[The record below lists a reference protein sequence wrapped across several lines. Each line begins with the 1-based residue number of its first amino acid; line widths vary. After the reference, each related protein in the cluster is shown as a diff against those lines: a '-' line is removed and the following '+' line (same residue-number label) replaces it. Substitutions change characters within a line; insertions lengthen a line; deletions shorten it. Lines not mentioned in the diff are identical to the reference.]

1 MDQSSAPLL
10 PALPPAI
17 MTALWSGHPDTARGL
32 LAKER
37 SARITRINE
46 LARQLQIEQE
56 NLRRLE
62 ASLPPDMRLSG
73 GDAADGAA
81 RLAAPIPYRAPNA
94 RERLARREQVLAVA
108 RPLAAEGEFSIR
120 QLVAALQAAAVDLKV
135 PSNMVNTAVGNIIYR
150 CEEFEFVREGV
161 YRTRRKVAPQGRRKG
176 LNGAGHHMEGAS
188 A

>member
-1 MDQSSAPLL
+1 MEQSSAPLL
-10 PALPPAI
+10 PALPPAVL
-17 MTALWSGHPDTARGL
+17 TALWSGHPDTARGL

-37 SARITRINE
+37 SALITRINE
-46 LARQLQIEQE
+46 LARQLQLEQDK
-56 NLRRLE
+56 LRLLE
-62 ASLPPDMRLSG
+62 ASLPPDMRLSA
-73 GDAADGAA
+73 GDPADGAP

-135 PSNMVNTAVGNIIYR
+135 PPNMVNTAVGNIIYR

-161 YRTRRKVAPQGRRKG
+161 YRIRRKAAPQGRRKG
-176 LNGAGHHMEGAS
+176 LNGTGHHAEAS
-188 A
+188 T